1 MHYHWILRQYPVV
14 DPAVLSRVI
23 TAACGT
29 AVNVFFMSFL
39 PSSLSFLCYAD
50 WWSSTFIIEERSKN
64 TLLL

>member
-23 TAACGT
+23 TAICGI
-29 AVNVFFMSFL
+29 AVNAIFMSFL

-50 WWSSTFIIEERSKN
+50 WWSSTV
-64 TLLL
+64 

>member
-23 TAACGT
+23 TAVYGT
-29 AVNVFFMSFL
+29 AVNAIFMSCP

-50 WWSSTFIIEERSKN
+50 WWSST
-64 TLLL
+64 TV